1 LCWRRAIIRLQYIA
15 RLCQGSDVRG
25 VNGEEGLVSRFRIAI
40 GAVAALF
47 FGALGIVYAI
57 QDPAQAD
64 LPGPDECRS
73 TNPRVFSV
81 FADYP
86 GQSGDAVSFKA
97 PDDFIVAAAC
107 INASEGSFAATDNH
121 SDPLGDGTYEDG
133 CFTISGVDTQSVS
146 VSRNA
151 VPGDRCGDIQH
162 VDFLI
167 VRR

>member
-1 LCWRRAIIRLQYIA
+1 M
-15 RLCQGSDVRG
+15 
-25 VNGEEGLVSRFRIAI
+25 SRFQVAI

-73 TNPRVFSV
+73 TNPQVFSV

-86 GQSGDAVSFKA
+86 GQSGDAVSFTA
-97 PDDFIVAAAC
+97 PNGFVVDAAC
-107 INASEGSFAATDNH
+107 INASDGSFASTDNH
-121 SDPLGDGTYEDG
+121 SDPLGNGDHEGG
-133 CFTISGVDTQSVS
+133 CYSISGVDTQAVT
-146 VSRNA
+146 VTRNA
-151 VPGDRCGDIQH
+151 VPGSLCGDIQH